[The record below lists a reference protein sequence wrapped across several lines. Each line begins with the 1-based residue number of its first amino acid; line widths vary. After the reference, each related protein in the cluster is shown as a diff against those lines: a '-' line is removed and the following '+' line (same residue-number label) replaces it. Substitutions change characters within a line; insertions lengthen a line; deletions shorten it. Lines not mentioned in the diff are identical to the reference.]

1 MDSWIIFI
9 ILIEYLSIIKG
20 SDDKMSTTNNWVN
33 EAWEQVVEK
42 VGKTSKRIGATFPHV
57 SIDGKYNNER
67 VGWWTAGFWPGILW
81 LVYRETKDN
90 DLRDIA
96 ISIEEKLDEPLYEF
110 TGIHHDVG
118 FMWIPSAI
126 AHYKLLGNEESKR
139 RGLIAASHLA
149 GRFNI
154 KGNFI
159 RAWTDKVY
167 PNGQGVAIIDCM
179 MNLPLLYWASE
190 ETGDPRFKH
199 IAMAHADTADRE
211 FIRKDG
217 SVHHIVRFDPETGER
232 IEALA
237 GQGYAPDSAWSRGV
251 AWAIYGMALSYRYT
265 KEPRYLEAAKRAA
278 HFFLAN
284 LPEDQMPYWDFR
296 APVEEDMAYDSSAA
310 ACAASGLLELARWV
324 EPNETRMYEE
334 TGTRIIKSLYENYG
348 AWDEEEEALIKK
360 GTVNRNTNKYV
371 NTPIIYG
378 DYFFV
383 EALAKLR
390 GQKDLFW

>member
-1 MDSWIIFI
+1 MRLEEQWIN
-9 ILIEYLSIIKG
+9 ETW
-20 SDDKMSTTNNWVN
+20 DKI
-33 EAWEQVVEK
+33 VEK

-67 VGWWTAGFWPGILW
+67 IGWWTAGFWPGILW
-81 LVYRETKDN
+81 LIYQDTKDN
-90 DLRDIA
+90 ELRDIA
-96 ISIEEKLDEPLYEF
+96 ISIEEQLDGPLHEF

-118 FMWIPSAI
+118 FMWFPSAV

-154 KGNFI
+154 KGNFL
-159 RAWTDKVY
+159 RAWTEEVY

-190 ETGDPRFKH
+190 ETGDPRFKY
-199 IAMAHADTADRE
+199 IAMAHADTTEKE
-211 FIRKDG
+211 FIRADG
-217 SVHHIVRFDPETGER
+217 SVHHIVRFDPDTGER

-265 KEPRYLEAAKRAA
+265 KEKRYLEASKRAA

-284 LPEDQMPYWDFR
+284 LPEDQMPFWDFR
-296 APVEEDMAYDSSAA
+296 APIVEDMGFDSSAA
-310 ACAASGLLELARWV
+310 ACAASGLLELAQWV
-324 EPNETRMYEE
+324 EPNETRMYYDAAI
-334 TGTRIIKSLYENYG
+334 RIIKALYEQHG
-348 AWDEEEEALIKK
+348 TWDQDEEALIVK
-360 GTVNRNTNKYV
+360 GTVNHNTNKYI

-378 DYFFV
+378 DYFFI
-383 EALAKLR
+383 EAVGRLK
-390 GQKDLFW
+390 GFPSLF